1 MSNSKF
7 QVRDLHK
14 IDPEGENEGVHDILF
29 TGADGVIRYSDD
41 VYESAEEAQKAIAAL
56 EATGELPDWWEV
68 FTPTPQT
75 A

>member
-1 MSNSKF
+1 MSNSAF
-7 QVRDLHK
+7 QILDLHK
-14 IDPEGENEGVHDILF
+14 IDPEVENEGVHDILF
-29 TGADGVIRYSDD
+29 TDSEGVIRYSDD
-41 VYESAEEAQKAIAAL
+41 VYENAEEAQKAIAAL